1 MNPKYNL
8 KINPENLK
16 ILERKAKKLN
26 LSLESYIE
34 LLLKRFITFESLID
48 SYQST
53 SEQELQQRTIDSL
66 DELLGIKISGF
77 EEQGLNDC
85 CSLISSIYKS
95 ECVKKGLSNEEGLKE
110 ITPLIKKYFQKRDW
124 DVMINM
130 FKEDTFISKGPEI
143 GSEIF
148 IRYGNRCPLIDLF
161 NEWSGKH
168 PGNLVKSIIECV
180 VL

>member
-1 MNPKYNL
+1 MNYKFNL
-8 KINPENLK
+8 NINPENLK
-16 ILERKAKKLN
+16 IIERKAKKMN

-48 SYQST
+48 RYQST
-53 SEQELQQRTIDSL
+53 SEQKSQHGSINSL

-77 EEQGLNDC
+77 DEQGLIDC

-95 ECVKKGLSNEEGLKE
+95 ECVKKGLTNEEGLKE
-110 ITPLIKKYFQKRDW
+110 ITPLINKYFQKRDW

-130 FKEDTFISKGPEI
+130 FKEDTIIFNGPEI

-168 PGNLVKSIIECV
+168 PGTLVK
-180 VL
+180 

>member
-16 ILERKAKKLN
+16 ILERKAKKVN

-48 SYQST
+48 SYHST

-77 EEQGLNDC
+77 DEQGLIDC

-95 ECVKKGLSNEEGLKE
+95 ECEKKGLSHEEGLKA

-124 DVMINM
+124 DVMVNM
-130 FKEDTFISKGPEI
+130 FKENTIISNGPKI

-148 IRYGNRCPLIDLF
+148 IRYGNRCPLIELF

-180 VL
+180 LL